1 MGEKHVAGIVLLLA
15 LVIGFS
21 SPIYNYGVSLSG
33 HDPPGK
39 AAPVPKDIDTEL
51 YREIRYFGE
60 RHSIEPIDARVD
72 RVWKAIPGYNGL
84 VVDIEASY
92 KRMEPDG
99 KFDEEKIVYKEIPP
113 KVSLKD
119 LGPEPIYRGNPQK
132 PMVALLI
139 NVAWGNEYIPD
150 ILKVL
155 DSHQVKATFF
165 FDGSWVR
172 NNPEL
177 AKEIKGAGHEIGN
190 HAYSHPDLSQCSV
203 NRTIDELVK
212 TNKVIIETLNV
223 KPKWFAPPSGSFND
237 DTVRV
242 AHELGM
248 GTILWTVDT
257 IDWKNPDTWEMVN
270 RVVGKVENGSMILM
284 HPTGP
289 TAEGLDTMIKEIMDK
304 GLQLGTVSNLMS
316 EERVH

>member
-1 MGEKHVAGIVLLLA
+1 MKKRSSIRRYHQSKFKGFGAGAHLKVTSKA
-15 LVIGFS
+15 YGGF
-21 SPIYNYGVSLSG
+21 
-33 HDPPGK
+33 
-39 AAPVPKDIDTEL
+39 
-51 YREIRYFGE
+51 
-60 RHSIEPIDARVD
+60 
-72 RVWKAIPGYNGL
+72 
-84 VVDIEASY
+84 
-92 KRMEPDG
+92 
-99 KFDEEKIVYKEIPP
+99 
-113 KVSLKD
+113 
-119 LGPEPIYRGNPQK
+119 
-132 PMVALLI
+132 LI
-139 NVAWGNEYIPD
+139 NVAWGTVYPD
-150 ILKVL
+150 ILKVWIATRY
-155 DSHQVKATFF
+155 ATFF

-172 NNPEL
+172 TTRNLP
-177 AKEIKGAGHEIGN
+177 KEIKGAGHEIGN
-190 HAYSHPDLSQCSV
+190 HAYSHPDLSRYSV
-203 NRTIDELVK
+203 NQTVDELVK

>member
-1 MGEKHVAGIVLLLA
+1 MGEKHIAGIVLLLA

-33 HDPPGK
+33 LDPPGK

-113 KVSLKD
+113 KVSLND

-132 PMVALLI
+132 PMVAFLI

-190 HAYSHPDLSQCSV
+190 HAYSHPDLSRYSV
-203 NRTIDELVK
+203 NQTVDELVK